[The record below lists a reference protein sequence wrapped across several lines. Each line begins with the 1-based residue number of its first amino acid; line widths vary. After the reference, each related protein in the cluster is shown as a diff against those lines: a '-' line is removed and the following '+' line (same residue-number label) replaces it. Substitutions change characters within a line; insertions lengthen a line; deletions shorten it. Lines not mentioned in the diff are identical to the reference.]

1 MTNAR
6 RTYTQAEELALTT
19 QVGGLCPLCDD
30 QLFYIKKNQSFKHY
44 QLAHI
49 YPLNPTPSEVT
60 ELKGAVLL
68 HSDVNHPDNLIP
80 LCVKCHS
87 RLDKPRTREEY
98 EELAQIKTELIE
110 RQSQRKL
117 IREYPLEAE
126 IRQVIAR
133 LNNDDFA
140 EIDTAELQLNA
151 KSLDEKFD
159 ASLPMI
165 TQRKIRNAVT
175 DYYPQ
180 VRRGFRDLELETP
193 AASEVIYGQVRSYYP
208 KQKSLGLSQR
218 QVFENVVE
226 WLQITTDS
234 KNRDAP
240 EIVASFFVQDCEVF
254 D

>member
-1 MTNAR
+1 MLLTTRPGSFWVSSMTNAR

-133 LNNDDFA
+133 LNKMNSRKSTQQNCNSTRKA
-140 EIDTAELQLNA
+140 LM
-151 KSLDEKFD
+151 KSLM
-159 ASLPMI
+159 PHY
-165 TQRKIRNAVT
+165 Q
-175 DYYPQ
+175 
-180 VRRGFRDLELETP
+180 
-193 AASEVIYGQVRSYYP
+193 
-208 KQKSLGLSQR
+208 
-218 QVFENVVE
+218 
-226 WLQITTDS
+226 
-234 KNRDAP
+234 
-240 EIVASFFVQDCEVF
+240 
-254 D
+254 